1 MKMERD
7 YSDADLLHFT
17 QKLIAKTNSIQFQI
31 TQKKNNSIVFIYKKQ
46 LSKYNKN
53 SDGMAADKSIDGF
66 DIDMK

>member
-31 TQKKNNSIVFIYKKQ
+31 TQNKNKAIVFPYSQEHVFQMNVKG
-46 LSKYNKN
+46 Y
-53 SDGMAADKSIDGF
+53 
-66 DIDMK
+66 DILAKEIPKL